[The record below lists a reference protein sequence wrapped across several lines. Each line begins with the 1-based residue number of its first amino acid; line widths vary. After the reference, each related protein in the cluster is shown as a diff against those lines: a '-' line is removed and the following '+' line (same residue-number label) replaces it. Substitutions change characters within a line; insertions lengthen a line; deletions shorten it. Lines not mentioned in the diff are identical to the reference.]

1 MGLSGL
7 DTLELLDV
15 LGDAVNGLLALHM
28 QEPPISH
35 RDIKVITPDFI
46 QSL

>member
-15 LGDAVNGLLALHM
+15 IGDIINGLLALHM
-28 QEPPISH
+28 QDPPIAH
-35 RDIKVITPDFI
+35 RDIKVG
-46 QSL
+46 